1 MSKSGVQL
9 EVLRLF
15 RGFIRELRNKTPET
29 KSQFRE
35 LIYARFYQDAKIP
48 KSNFQAIEYQLD
60 LGRRRLQQFKKGQL
74 ASAGFKYVPS
84 KNPSNNTGYG
94 PPS

>member
-48 KSNFQAIEYQLD
+48 KYVNGEVMA
-60 LGRRRLQQFKKGQL
+60 LGMSCR
-74 ASAGFKYVPS
+74 
-84 KNPSNNTGYG
+84 
-94 PPS
+94 